1 MIRSFLAMTRTFAIA
16 PAGPATLWSV
26 FALLLVVSMPAVIVV
41 STVDSM
47 WPILLVPLLAGG
59 LVAYSGYSSREV
71 TFEVSPEGLRIR
83 RSLYGRAIP
92 RDQLLP
98 EEARIVEMKEE
109 RGLRPALRTF
119 GTGLP
124 GYGEGWFR
132 LANREKALLFF
143 TSSPRAVYLPTRK
156 GYKLLLSVDRPEE
169 FLEEA
174 RRLWG

>member
-1 MIRSFLAMTRTFAIA
+1 MPRTFPIA
-16 PAGPATLWSV
+16 PSGPATLWAV
-26 FALLLVVSMPAVIVV
+26 FALLLVVLLPALIVV
-41 STVDSM
+41 FTADA
-47 WPILLVPLLAGG
+47 PRLILLIPFFAGG
-59 LVAYSGYSSREV
+59 LVAYSGYSSRGV
-71 TFEVSPEGLRIR
+71 IFEVSPEGLRIR
-83 RSLYGRAIP
+83 RTLYGRSIP

-98 EEARIVEMKEE
+98 AEARIVDMKEE
-109 RGLRPALRTF
+109 QGLRPALRTF

-143 TSSPRAVYLPTRK
+143 TSAPRAVYLPTRK